1 MKPVVGRANG
11 SFGVFT
17 PPFGI
22 GILPAMQTRGTHR
35 IAGLAV
41 AVAVAVLGVAGCDS
55 HSKPFVA
62 TDSPQTSAPVVS
74 SSGSPSPSAA
84 PGSSGPGTAI
94 DSPSY
99 ASSSPIVGVTALR
112 SAYPSAAAKEPV
124 AIAVVRKFFDAMN
137 HEIDTGDE
145 APVSALFTT
154 QCIQCI
160 DGVAGFKNMMDNGDK
175 VRGGHL
181 HLVSIDDAFPS
192 YTQIVRVMVTETE
205 DPTNQIDKAGKIIRA
220 YPAAP
225 PTQASFEVDV
235 AKDPAVIVLLTRV
248 AS

>member
-35 IAGLAV
+35 IAALAMAV

-84 PGSSGPGTAI
+84 PGSPTSAPPAPIGPSAQ
-94 DSPSY
+94 
-99 ASSSPIVGVTALR
+99 ASSLASL
-112 SAYPSAAAKEPV
+112 AAKYPKAATAV
-124 AIAVVRKFFDAMN
+124 PAAVRVVRTFFDAIN
-137 HEIDTGDE
+137 HETDTGDE
-145 APVSALFTT
+145 SPAMATFSSRCNLCASEVASLGALWQGGHTL
-154 QCIQCI
+154 
-160 DGVAGFKNMMDNGDK
+160 
-175 VRGGHL
+175 RGGHL
-181 HLVSIDDAFPS
+181 HLISIDAAYPSQVEVVTIEVTESQDAADQLDAAGKVFRSFPS
-192 YTQIVRVMVTETE
+192 T
-205 DPTNQIDKAGKIIRA
+205 
-220 YPAAP
+220 P
-225 PTQASFEVDV
+225 PTKLVFNLELD
-235 AKDPAVIVLLTRV
+235 KLPPVIWQLDRL
-248 AS
+248 SP